1 MSLNTLTSH
10 ESTTEKKKKKKV
22 MLETERRQRWSCV
35 PDGTCTFLSNSQ
47 QNDFYTNVSD
57 GGFEVS
63 ELRTM
68 NGCEVR
74 ASL

>member
-1 MSLNTLTSH
+1 VSLNTLTSH
-10 ESTTEKKKKKKV
+10 ESTTEKEEEEESDVGNRKDIEMEV
-22 MLETERRQRWSCV
+22 CTRWN
-35 PDGTCTFLSNSQ
+35 FLSNSQ
-47 QNDFYTNVSD
+47 QNDLYTNVSV

-74 ASL
+74 VSL